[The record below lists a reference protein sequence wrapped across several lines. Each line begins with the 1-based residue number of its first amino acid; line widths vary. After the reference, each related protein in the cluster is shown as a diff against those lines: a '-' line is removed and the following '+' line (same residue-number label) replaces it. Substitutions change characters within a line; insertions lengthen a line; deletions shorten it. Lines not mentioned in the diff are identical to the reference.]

1 MQTVFSTCGD
11 RGCHSAH
18 TRKPASN
25 SKQKCE
31 FGSERGSKNARSK
44 YGVNTHGARPTSAQA
59 NQPRRLRSDTDDA
72 NEGAK
77 KPILIE
83 LSLFF
88 DPGSVLIYVRD
99 SGKLFDITDSEQ
111 EIEGISGI
119 VLSGIIPLLDEK
131 AYLVTTGYNRHMVRF
146 TQD

>member
-1 MQTVFSTCGD
+1 M
-11 RGCHSAH
+11 
-18 TRKPASN
+18 
-25 SKQKCE
+25 
-31 FGSERGSKNARSK
+31 
-44 YGVNTHGARPTSAQA
+44 
-59 NQPRRLRSDTDDA
+59 RSDTDDA

-119 VLSGIIPLLDEK
+119 VLNGIIPLLDEK

-146 TQD
+146 TQY